1 MDVALARTSNRFRL
15 SSAVSF
21 LASPRGFF
29 FLSQGKG
36 ISWCGVILQHLI
48 FPV

>member
-1 MDVALARTSNRFRL
+1 MDVALASSSNRFRL

-21 LASPRGFF
+21 LASPRGISF

-36 ISWCGVILQHLI
+36 IS
-48 FPV
+48 